1 MFSHLRV
8 KHDVAGKG
16 SSTSA
21 NCSNWRLQWL
31 TLAQSTQP
39 LSRANP
45 VSTKLAF
52 WDWGVF
58 VTVICSY
65 VCMIVLLTANQNNSW
80 QILMLATDCH
90 REVSVLFSS
99 VLVSTLWEMSGS
111 SLSSPASLCLP
122 AIWCCAG
129 CVQCFFAVI
138 NSCLLCLETQELRGT
153 DDLITIIII
162 IIILCGLVATRI
174 IKCTLVISCRECKV
188 AISKSSFKKLHQTM

>member
-31 TLAQSTQP
+31 TLAQSTQL

-90 REVSVLFSS
+90 REVSGLFSS
-99 VLVSTLWEMSGS
+99 VLVSTLWKCLAHHYLLQL
-111 SLSSPASLCLP
+111 LSVCLP
-122 AIWCCAG
+122 FVAVQVVYSVFLPLSTAACCVWKHKSWGELTIW
-129 CVQCFFAVI
+129 
-138 NSCLLCLETQELRGT
+138 
-153 DDLITIIII
+153 
-162 IIILCGLVATRI
+162 
-174 IKCTLVISCRECKV
+174 
-188 AISKSSFKKLHQTM
+188 